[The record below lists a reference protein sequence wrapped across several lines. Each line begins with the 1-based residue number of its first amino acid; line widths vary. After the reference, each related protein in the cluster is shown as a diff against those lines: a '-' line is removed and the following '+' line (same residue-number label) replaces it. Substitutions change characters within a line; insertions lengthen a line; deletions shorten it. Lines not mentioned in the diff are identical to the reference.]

1 MASSKWPEDS
11 PKFIRY
17 FLSCNCFTVYTN
29 PTSLPKFSSNIDM
42 RRHFGS
48 KKVKEPPFLISEGI
62 IHFQFAFLSG
72 TLEIKETASRMLHF
86 VT

>member
-11 PKFIRY
+11 HKFIRY
-17 FLSCNCFTVYTN
+17 FLSCNLLY
-29 PTSLPKFSSNIDM
+29 SLNQSNFSPQIFFKY
-42 RRHFGS
+42 RCAKTFGS
-48 KKVKEPPFLISEGI
+48 KKVKEPPFWISEGI